1 MPDDRD
7 PDTDTDTDAP
17 VPPDPVAA
25 ARAGCLKLFVGFLFA
40 DLVGFG
46 LAAWV
51 MIAQGPGWL
60 VPVAFIAPGAVFLL
74 VFAVP
79 AVPRFIRQAREAVA
93 TAPSPESAAA
103 VAAGEGVEA
112 GTAAKPRAASG
123 EGGDAHPTVTVA
135 DTEPGAVLAHRL
147 KRVGVPWGC
156 QFGCLVVAALFWNGI
171 LSTFVV
177 NVVRGWNRGGLIRWG
192 ELLFLLPFLLVG
204 LAIIAAALY
213 AGLAWFVSCLVGR
226 VVAELSDHPLAPG
239 DAGRV
244 HVAQAGLV
252 PLGRVRVWLVCTE
265 EATYV
270 AGTSQS
276 TAKKEVEK
284 HPVADADPDATGGSL
299 PLTAEFAAPRDAMH
313 TFYAPNNKIT
323 WTVRVTGRAL
333 GVLPY
338 RADFGF
344 TVSPEHP

>member
-7 PDTDTDTDAP
+7 PDTDSLAP
-17 VPPDPVAA
+17 SDPAARPDPVAA
-25 ARAGCLKLFVGFLFA
+25 ARSGCLKLFLGFLFA
-40 DLVGFG
+40 DVVGFA

-51 MIAQGPGWL
+51 LIAQGPGWL
-60 VPVAFIAPGAVFLL
+60 VPLAFVGPGAMFLL
-74 VFAVP
+74 VFGGAEI
-79 AVPRFIRQAREAVA
+79 PRLIRQAREAVA
-93 TAPSPESAAA
+93 AAPSPESAAA

-112 GTAAKPRAASG
+112 GTAARPRTAGREA
-123 EGGDAHPTVTVA
+123 GDAHPTVAVA
-135 DTEPGAVLAHRL
+135 DTEPGTVLAYRL
-147 KRVGVPWGC
+147 KPVGVPWGC

-192 ELLFLLPFLLVG
+192 ELLFLSPFLLVG

-213 AGLAWFVSCLVGR
+213 AGLNWIVSSLVGR

-239 DAGRV
+239 AAGRV
-244 HVAQAGLV
+244 HVAQGGIV
-252 PLGRVRVWLVCTE
+252 PLGRVTVWLVCTE

-270 AGTSQS
+270 AGTSKS

-284 HPVADADPDATGGSL
+284 HPVADPEATGGSL
-299 PLTAEFAAPRDAMH
+299 PLTAEFAVPRDAMH
-313 TFYAPNNKIT
+313 TFHAPNNKIA

-344 TVSPEHP
+344 TVSPE